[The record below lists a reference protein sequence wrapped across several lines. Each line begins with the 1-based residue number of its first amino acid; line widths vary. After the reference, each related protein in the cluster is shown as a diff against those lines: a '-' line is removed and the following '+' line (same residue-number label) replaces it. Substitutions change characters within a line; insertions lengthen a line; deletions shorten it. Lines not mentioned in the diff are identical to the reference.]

1 MDRQGAVGQL
11 RAAVERFART
21 YLGTCLATEE
31 RWCVALS
38 GGPDSLALTA
48 VAAPLRPT
56 TALIVDH
63 GLQPDSAAVAETA
76 RQQAVALGC
85 VDAQVLCVQV
95 GSPFGPKGGPEAAAR
110 TARYAALGA
119 HRDGPVLLAHTL
131 DDQAETVLLGLGR
144 GSGVRSIAGMRPHD
158 PPWCR
163 PLLGV
168 RRSATHAACREL
180 GLTAWQDPHNSDRR
194 FTRTRLRLEVLPLL
208 EEVLG
213 GGVAEALARTATALR
228 EDNEL
233 IDALA
238 AQALPEVREGSGL
251 RARAL
256 AGLPDPVR
264 RRVIRG
270 WLLDGG
276 ATGLT
281 DKQIRGVDTLVT
293 AWRGQGGVAVGSS
306 LRGERLIA
314 GRRDGVLTLWREPV

>member
-1 MDRQGAVGQL
+1 MDRPGAVGQL
-11 RAAVERFART
+11 RTAVEAFAHT
-21 YLGTCLATEE
+21 YFPTEAP
-31 RWCVALS
+31 WCVALS

-48 VAAPLRPT
+48 VAARIRPT

-63 GLQPDSAAVAETA
+63 GLQEGSAAVAETA

-95 GSPFGPKGGPEAAAR
+95 GRDGGPEAAAR
-110 TARYAALGA
+110 SARYAALRGSA
-119 HRDGPVLLAHTL
+119 DGPVLLAHTL

-168 RRSATHAACREL
+168 RRAATHAACAEL

-208 EEVLG
+208 EDVLG

-228 EDNEL
+228 EDTEM

-238 AQALPEVREGSGL
+238 AQALPGVRAGAGL
-251 RARAL
+251 AARAL
-256 AGLPDPVR
+256 AELPDPLR

-270 WLLDGG
+270 WLLAGG

-293 AWRGQGGVAVGSS
+293 AWRGQGGVAVGSA

-314 GRRDGVLTLWREPV
+314 GRRDGVLTMWRESV